1 MALSTLISSL
11 GGRQKKRPKP
21 KVNKGK
27 RSKGEAEGCV
37 LLDTSYEVDLQEAL
51 AFRTVA
57 Y

>member
-57 Y
+57 